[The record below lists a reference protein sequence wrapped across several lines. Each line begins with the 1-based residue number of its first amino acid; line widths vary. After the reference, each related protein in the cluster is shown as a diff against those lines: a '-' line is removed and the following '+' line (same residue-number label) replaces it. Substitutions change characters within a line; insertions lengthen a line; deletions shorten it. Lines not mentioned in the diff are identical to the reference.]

1 MFVQSL
7 DFIVEE
13 SLILLFQPTIC
24 RVDNV
29 PPPQSC
35 PYARGFWIPSDA
47 RCLGSTQVHTPN
59 GILIGSTTFAGLKIV
74 TNRPTDRPRYCI
86 CNNRPHLHSSEMQ
99 PNNQLCNIVAEW
111 HSGNIVGRINEVTLH
126 RARSVLGWMT
136 VFCRQIT
143 SVFHQA
149 TQANSTSY
157 PQWDGNEYQPKCT
170 DALRQGVKAGMVHST
185 YG

>member
-1 MFVQSL
+1 VT
-7 DFIVEE
+7 
-13 SLILLFQPTIC
+13 ILC
-24 RVDNV
+24 RVGRKTLT
-29 PPPQSC
+29 QSINPKWHLDRFSRFC
-35 PYARGFWIPSDA
+35 R
-47 RCLGSTQVHTPN
+47 
-59 GILIGSTTFAGLKIV
+59 LKIV
-74 TNRPTDRPRYCI
+74 TDRPRYCI

-157 PQWDGNEYQPKCT
+157 PQRDGNEYQPKCT